1 MLCRIH
7 KVYAL
12 DVLFFF
18 LSPFFVLMPSLSSL
32 LYYSGV
38 LFVYFTFSSAVV
50 LLLPN
55 FCFSVF
61 FFAFL
66 ITHSYILP
74 FTFAPSSGRKQ
85 DSECRTKE
93 WGRARRKKS
102 HRSILL
108 HTYIA
113 LDGIWDRFGLVIS
126 KCLVLTLI
134 LLPTSL
140 FLLFCWYTHTDTH
153 RHTKYLYLLFE
164 FICI

>member
-113 LDGIWDRFGLVIS
+113 LDGIWDLGSVWFGYFKMFGS
-126 KCLVLTLI
+126 YAHPFTDF
-134 LLPTSL
+134 SL
-140 FLLFCWYTHTDTH
+140 SSFLLVYAH
-153 RHTKYLYLLFE
+153 RHTQTHQVFV
-164 FICI
+164 FVI